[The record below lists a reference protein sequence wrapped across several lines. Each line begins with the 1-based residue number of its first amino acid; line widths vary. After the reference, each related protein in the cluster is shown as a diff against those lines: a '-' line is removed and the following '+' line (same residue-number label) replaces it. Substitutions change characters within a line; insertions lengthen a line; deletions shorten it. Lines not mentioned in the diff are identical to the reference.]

1 MSLIRQVRP
10 RHVQL
15 PYADRAGHLQY
26 VQLTVWQVWADG
38 RLIAETADP
47 QAIPSILRHPSA
59 QDVELPHWLSLYIAC
74 AKTRPDRAPL
84 LKAQAGEL
92 PPSSRPVGEVEP
104 PAEHD
109 SQPAAPSHPP
119 HDSPLG
125 AMVLVLLA
133 MCLIYAGI
141 AWWLL

>member
-10 RHVQL
+10 RHEAI
-15 PYADRAGHLQY
+15 PYSDKAGHLRH
-26 VQLTVWQVWADG
+26 VHLTVFEVWADG

-47 QAIPSILRHPSA
+47 EAIPSILRHPSA
-59 QDVELPHWLSLYIAC
+59 
-74 AKTRPDRAPL
+74 
-84 LKAQAGEL
+84 AGEL

-141 AWWLL
+141 AWWVL

>member
-10 RHVQL
+10 RHEAI
-15 PYADRAGHLQY
+15 PYSDRSGHLRH
-26 VQLTVWQVWADG
+26 VHLTVFEVWADG

-47 QAIPSILRHPSA
+47 QAIPSILRRPSA
-59 QDVELPHWLSLYIAC
+59 
-74 AKTRPDRAPL
+74 
-84 LKAQAGEL
+84 AGEL

-119 HDSPLG
+119 VYDTPMGGILLG
-125 AMVLVLLA
+125 MAAGGVVWIAGWTIVPHLADLVR
-133 MCLIYAGI
+133 G
-141 AWWLL
+141 WL